1 MLNKNGQTVNLEETN
16 TIKSL
21 LGNDY
26 ILKTQKKK
34 KSINVNPILNGFNSV
49 VEQNPD
55 SLF

>member
-1 MLNKNGQTVNLEETN
+1 MQNKNGQTVNLEDTN
-16 TIKSL
+16 TIKGL

-34 KSINVNPILNGFNSV
+34 KSIKVNPILIDFNSA

-55 SLF
+55 SLI

>member
-1 MLNKNGQTVNLEETN
+1 MNKNGQTVNLEETN

-34 KSINVNPILNGFNSV
+34 KSINVNPILIDFNSA

-55 SLF
+55 SLI